1 MTVHPWSCPGC
12 SRSLTDACC
21 GDHVP
26 LCGICELL
34 PPERILAYSERW
46 KVTEAQRLAWMR
58 GVDRLRRRA

>member
-1 MTVHPWSCPGC
+1 ME
-12 SRSLTDACC
+12 ACC

-26 LCGICELL
+26 LCGLCELL

-46 KVTEAQRLAWMR
+46 KITEAQRLAWMR